1 MVVLKKIIVDILQ
14 GKVRAEQNKIHV
26 GCFLLQGTTCTGS
39 LQCLGIYDACK
50 PTLKQNATL
59 QQLETKTIILFCFS
73 QFLCG
78 NMYVSLKVSLNI
90 QEIPCSILKCSKIK
104 RFEFVE

>member
-1 MVVLKKIIVDILQ
+1 MVVLKKKVIVDILQ
-14 GKVRAEQNKIHV
+14 GKMRAEQNKI
-26 GCFLLQGTTCTGS
+26 GCFLLQRTTCTGS
-39 LQCLGIYDACK
+39 LHCLGIYDAPK
-50 PTLKQNATL
+50 PTFKQNATL
-59 QQLETKTIILFCFS
+59 QQLETKTIIFFCFS